1 MGPGPLCVGS
11 GPLTTGSQDS
21 ETKNTQALI
30 KARRESGAAT
40 CPDHTTYASDV
51 SQRVEPDVGPLGR
64 ATSAFIVDKARHLSI
79 PLAGDVPPR
88 HLMSHV
94 DEDITSIH
102 TMNGPITRS
111 RARQLNLQVHST
123 LVNCVSELTLGAM
136 DVLMIRYLG
145 EDQQGL
151 GKGQVVEEEQQGR
164 PQHEGDQVRVGC
176 DSISG
181 SRTSLH

>member
-1 MGPGPLCVGS
+1 MDVFPSEIPPGLPPELPPDFRVSSTFNISDLKPYMGDEDEIES
-11 GPLTTGSQDS
+11 RTTPIQEEED
-21 ETKNTQALI
+21 
-30 KARRESGAAT
+30 
-40 CPDHTTYASDV
+40 
-51 SQRVEPDVGPLGR
+51 
-64 ATSAFIVDKARHLSI
+64 
-79 PLAGDVPPR
+79 
-88 HLMSHV
+88 

-111 RARQLNLQVHST
+111 RARQLNLQVRST

-151 GKGQVVEEEQQGR
+151 GKGLGVEEEQQGR
-164 PQHEGDQVRVGC
+164 PQQEGDQVRLGC